1 MIPIDPAISIDGYR
15 YVHIMLDDFREEDI
29 SRSPLQWSPEW
40 QDARLDAAVRYMMAL
55 EADPDCDQLA
65 LVFARHEVMLC
76 RRSLLQQ
83 NARRNCVSLEG

>member
-1 MIPIDPAISIDGYR
+1 MLRAAYLLRARGFPSVEIPAMIPIDPAISIDGYR

-55 EADPDCDQLA
+55 
-65 LVFARHEVMLC
+65 
-76 RRSLLQQ
+76 
-83 NARRNCVSLEG
+83 